1 MKVYITHYKDGYGDQ
16 EIDKIF
22 LSSEKACKYVIERDF
37 RCNSYYKDFSEE
49 GLMEQALHF
58 VLESDV
64 EK

>member
-1 MKVYITHYKDGYGDQ
+1 LIKSFYHP
-16 EIDKIF
+16 
-22 LSSEKACKYVIERDF
+22 KACKYVIERDF

-64 EK
+64 EE